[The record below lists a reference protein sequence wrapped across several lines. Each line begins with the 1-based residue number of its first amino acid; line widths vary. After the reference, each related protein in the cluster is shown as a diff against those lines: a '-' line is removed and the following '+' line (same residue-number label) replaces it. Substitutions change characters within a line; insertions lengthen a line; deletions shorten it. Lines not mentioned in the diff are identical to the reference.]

1 MKIKIKLLSVFAALI
16 VVVSCNKSPQ
26 IASYQTDLLAPLAFG
41 TLSLNNYDGGDKV
54 QLTGSDTLHV
64 YFEDTVFSLGLEDL
78 IGIPDTSVTEEF
90 VVPVSGLSFPPG
102 VPFYGDTIKTTYKI
116 AGAKLKFA
124 KLRSASVKIKLSNT
138 VDKPVLF
145 TYNVLS
151 ATKNGQVFKIE
162 ELVAANSNFTKI
174 YNLDGYDLDLRGV
187 NGNLFNTINGFF
199 TAMIDP
205 NETQNHSFTLG
216 DKFSV
221 ENTFQSIVL
230 DYVTGSFGSDEVLIN
245 DSVAF
250 GLTDNYP
257 FDLLDITDFDLNLK
271 IDNGIGADL
280 GLKVNAIQS
289 YSSKTDSLVSLNH
302 SIIGGNISLNRAVQL
317 YQNDDVKHQ
326 QKQLQFNGLNSN
338 LDELIEISPSQFVFD
353 LGVNLN
359 PYGNISL
366 GNDFAFYKHKLSM
379 IASADVPLSFALGRL
394 HLKDTVAYKL
404 DLDGDTAYANRLN
417 SGFLKLQFENGYPL
431 EAQTQV
437 YVLDSG
443 NAIIDSLFSAPF
455 LINGA
460 PEVAQNANNAF
471 AVSYAE
477 VALNQAKLDRLKTG
491 DNFLIDMFLS
501 TTDKQLIRIS
511 SANQISYKIA
521 LECNAT
527 LP

>member
-1 MKIKIKLLSVFAALI
+1 MKIKIKLFSVFAGFLLI
-16 VVVSCNKSPQ
+16 NGCNDSLELAPYE
-26 IASYQTDLLAPLAFG
+26 ADLLAPLAYG
-41 TLSLNNYDGGDKV
+41 SLSLNDYAGDDKL
-54 QLTGSDTLHV
+54 QLTGTDTLHV
-64 YFEDTVFSLGLEDL
+64 FFEDTVFSLGLEDL

-205 NETQNHSFTLG
+205 NETQNHTFTLG

-230 DYVTGSFGSDEVLIN
+230 DFVTGSFGSDEVLIN

-250 GLTDNYP
+250 GLTENYP

-280 GLKVNAIQS
+280 GLKVNSIQS
-289 YSSKTDSLVSLNH
+289 YSAKTASLVSLNH
-302 SIIGGNISLNRAVQL
+302 AIIGNNISLNRAVQL
-317 YQNDDVKHQ
+317 YQNDEVKHQ
-326 QKQLQFNGLNSN
+326 QKQLQFNAANSN
-338 LDELIEISPSQFVFD
+338 LDQLIEIAPSDFVFD

-366 GNDFAFYKHKLSM
+366 GNDFAFYEHKLSM

-404 DLDGDTAYANRLN
+404 DLDSDTTITNRIN

-437 YVLDSG
+437 YVLDS
-443 NAIIDSLFSAPF
+443 NNVIIDSLFSTPSV
-455 LINGA
+455 ISGA
-460 PEVAQNANNAF
+460 PQVAQNAADAF
-471 AVSYAE
+471 AISYTE
-477 VALNQAKLDRLKTG
+477 VELNQVKIDRLNTG
-491 DNFLIDMFLS
+491 KNFLIDMFLS
-501 TTDKQLIRIS
+501 TTNQQMIRIS
-511 SANQISYKIA
+511 NSNRINYKIA
-521 LECNAT
+521 IECNAT